1 MTKYQS
7 MLSNLSR
14 RHLVVALNFILLFV
28 IIGLS
33 SCDKDEGTPQDK
45 TPPFI
50 GFSDAMSNDIVWNT
64 VALKLNVTDNDG
76 IKTVEIFVDGDLVAA
91 LSDSPY
97 EFNWDSNT
105 VADGSHIVKAI
116 ATDAS
121 GNKSEAQVTI
131 VIKNT
136 LISINVPDGHVTD
149 TEDYTLREFIVL
161 TDEGGNVITYGE
173 LINGTKFELKS
184 PSFNGATFSLSEVRY
199 IREGWNDNWE
209 RTDVNTF
216 TAVDRGTWF
225 PLLQGT
231 YVENTVPANLDF
243 QNAEIGVSY
252 LISTNADNTYEE
264 TDATQFNKTMD
275 ITSPS
280 SVFIQ
285 KSESGIPVSYRLIPS
300 VAGGSNPTIDL
311 SEGWQP
317 VTSVSGSVPGGLDY
331 VYSDLWGYP
340 GNTFESYF
348 VNEGR
353 YIPEE
358 NRLVNYQPGD
368 AFPNYIHDY
377 WFGKENYVVS
387 KSSSSLEMSFEPIT
401 HTLNV
406 DMTDSGFDFTTAGE
420 FDYSLIVFENI
431 DRNTNW
437 FFVLPPNSAGTI
449 IVPSMPQEIKE
460 LLDIPVFD
468 FTGMSSYSVVD
479 YDVFDSYEEFITTLR
494 DYELLT
500 EIDINDRGYAEM
512 EVYLVN
518 DEGGR
523 RPARSISHNRSKYYR
538 FFNTRA
544 RTQRQNK

>member
-1 MTKYQS
+1 
-7 MLSNLSR
+7 MLADLFP
-14 RHLVVALNFILLFV
+14 RHLFAALNFISIFA

-33 SCDKDEGTPQDK
+33 SCGKDEDSPQDN
-45 TPPFI
+45 TAPVVT
-50 GFSDAMSNDIVWNT
+50 FSDAPSGGPVWNT
-64 VALKLNVTDNDG
+64 VPLKLDVTDNDG
-76 IKTVEIFVDGDLVAA
+76 IKAVEIFVDGDLVAT

-97 EFNWDSNT
+97 EFDWDSNT
-105 VADGSHIVKAI
+105 VSDGSHAVKVI

-121 GNKSEAQVTI
+121 GNKSETQITI
-131 VIKNT
+131 VVKNT
-136 LISINVPDGHVTD
+136 LISIDVPDGHVAD

-173 LINGTKFELKS
+173 LVNGTKFELKS

-231 YVENTVPANLDF
+231 YVENIAAANLDF
-243 QNAEIGVSY
+243 QNAESGASY

-264 TDATQFNKTMD
+264 TNGTQFSKTMD

-311 SEGWQP
+311 SQGWQP
-317 VTSVSGSVPGGLDY
+317 VTSVSGSVPEGLDY

-358 NRLVNYQPGD
+358 NRLVNYQPGG
-368 AFPNYIHDY
+368 AFPNYMRDY
-377 WFGKENYVVS
+377 WFGKDNYVVS

-401 HTLNV
+401 HTLKL
-406 DMTDSGFDFTTAGE
+406 DMTDSGFDFTIAGE
-420 FDYSLIVFENI
+420 FDYSLIVFENF

-449 IVPSMPQEIKE
+449 IVPSMPQVIKE
-460 LLDIPVFD
+460 LLNIPVFD
-468 FTGMSSYSVVD
+468 FTGMSSYSLVD

-494 DYELLT
+494 DYDLLND
-500 EIDINDRGYAEM
+500 IDFNDRGYSEM
-512 EVYLVN
+512 EVFVDN

-523 RPARSISHNRSKYYR
+523 LPARNARHRRAETFHFFDMKTRRLSK
-538 FFNTRA
+538 
-544 RTQRQNK
+544 